1 MYVAGLSPFDST
13 APNKLDDVRPLGAMI
28 NKEPMLQ
35 QYSGVYDPEE
45 LSALGKILDEAFAA
59 LPASMQTPE
68 NRTELAKLV
77 LAREATSESD
87 LATLRNLM
95 DAVASAA

>member
-1 MYVAGLSPFDST
+1 M
-13 APNKLDDVRPLGAMI
+13 
-28 NKEPMLQ
+28 Q

-45 LSALGKILDEAFAA
+45 LSALGKIFDEAFAA

-77 LAREATSESD
+77 LARAATSESE